1 MFAPEIEKH
10 ILPLSEIFFC
20 GCPWQWCQLTKSALM
35 SGSLFSGLSDA
46 RWTATVLVCVCTLYG
61 ISCNVVVPCERKIIC
76 LNFSVSVRS
85 SVTLMGFTKDV
96 RGKRIVC
103 GDNLFAE
110 ILRGRQKHDVT
121 IQVRMRTY

>member
-1 MFAPEIEKH
+1 MHVGRLLSLCVSVRYTVFLAMLLFLVSEDYMFK
-10 ILPLSEIFFC
+10 
-20 GCPWQWCQLTKSALM
+20 
-35 SGSLFSGLSDA
+35 LFG
-46 RWTATVLVCVCTLYG
+46 
-61 ISCNVVVPCERKIIC
+61 
-76 LNFSVSVRS
+76 VRS

-96 RGKRIVC
+96 RAKRIVC